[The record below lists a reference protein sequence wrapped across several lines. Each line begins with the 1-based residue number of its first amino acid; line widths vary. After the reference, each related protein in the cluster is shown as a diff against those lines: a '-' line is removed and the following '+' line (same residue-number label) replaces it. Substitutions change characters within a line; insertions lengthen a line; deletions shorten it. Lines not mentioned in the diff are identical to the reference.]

1 MIEYFI
7 KSKNGNINIIE
18 GNNIIDVKAVILHV
32 HGIGSHFQFVF
43 PNLDEFSERDNYLS
57 KFNYKS
63 IGFEFHGHGKS
74 DGLHCYVK
82 DFNDLLND
90 LNTVLYY
97 ITNIYTNK
105 PIYLF
110 AESMGA
116 AVCLKYLIDQKNAYI
131 KGLILI
137 SPMCGIND
145 HLKPSQLMINI
156 LLLASK
162 IIPKWKLAT
171 TTKKMSNEN
180 VINKEYIEARQSCP
194 FSYKGSQRL
203 STVRE
208 LYFNSL
214 WIQDNAQ
221 YIDIPIL
228 IFHGLNDKITTP
240 VGTKNVFEKINSY
253 DKELILLPQS
263 EHCLL
268 VPNNNDDLT
277 PNFIIAKTVI
287 WLNNHSC

>member
-18 GNNIIDVKAVILHV
+18 GNNIINVKAVILHI

-43 PNLDEFSERDNYLS
+43 SNLDDFSERDNYFS

-97 ITNIYTNK
+97 VSNIYVNK

-116 AVCLKYLIDQKNAYI
+116 AVCLKYLIDQKNEFI

-137 SPMCGIND
+137 SPMCGIDD
-145 HLKPSQLMINI
+145 HLKPSQIVTNI
-156 LLLASK
+156 LLIASK
-162 IIPKWKLAT
+162 IIPTWKLAT

-180 VINKEYIEARQSCP
+180 VINKEYIEARHLCP

-208 LYFNSL
+208 LYLNCL
-214 WIQDNAQ
+214 WLPNNAQ

-228 IFHGLNDKITTP
+228 IFHGLNDRITTP
-240 VGTKNVFEKINSY
+240 LGTKTVFEKIKSY
-253 DKELILLPQS
+253 DKELIILPQS

-277 PNFIIAKTVI
+277 PNFIIAKTVV
-287 WLNNHSC
+287 LVE